1 MVQAI
6 KLVHFLVRSKIT
18 TARGVHSSADRDSLL
33 IGQPV
38 HAAATRFDFA
48 RDLGEFFLIL
58 FRPGLNLLQQCFCSR
73 AHTVKYSISVQFRH
87 FPTAMVFRGKLNPPS
102 LRALPR
108 NLEMPRCAIA
118 PRRSGPS
125 DHPGMTMPLYSTFT
139 GTGCSEDSCA

>member
-6 KLVHFLVRSKIT
+6 KLVHFLVRRKIT
-18 TARGVHSSADRDSLL
+18 TARGIHSSTDRDSLL

-48 RDLGEFFLIL
+48 CDLGEFFLIL

-87 FPTAMVFRGKLNPPS
+87 FPTAMVFRRKLNPPS
-102 LRALPR
+102 LRALLYLFER
-108 NLEMPRCAIA
+108 DEAL
-118 PRRSGPS
+118 
-125 DHPGMTMPLYSTFT
+125 PLI
-139 GTGCSEDSCA
+139 GAG